1 MKGAQGR
8 MLRGGKVKRICELAG
23 QDLPERAIARNLL
36 MISMCDYLGFVG
48 LWNQQIQIPASTS
61 QGELPT

>member
-1 MKGAQGR
+1 MKVAQGR

-23 QDLPERAIARNLL
+23 QDLSERAIARSLL
-36 MISMCDYLGFVG
+36 MISMCDYSGFASF
-48 LWNQQIQIPASTS
+48 WNQQIQIPAGAS